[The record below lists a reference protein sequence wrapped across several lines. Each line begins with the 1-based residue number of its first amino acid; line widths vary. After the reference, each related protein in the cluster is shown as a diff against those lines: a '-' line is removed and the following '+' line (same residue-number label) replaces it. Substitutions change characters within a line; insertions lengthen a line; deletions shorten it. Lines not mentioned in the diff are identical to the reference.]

1 MVGDTESGIVSR
13 ISVLWFSIVNRWVIQ
28 IKAVRCVLINSRSTE
43 FITMLALGAGEI
55 YFLIEQGMGEN
66 LGLIYRFYAVFFKTA
81 SSTKV

>member
-43 FITMLALGAGEI
+43 FITMLALGVGEI

-66 LGLIYRFYAVFFKTA
+66 ISLICRFYAVFFKTA